1 MKMEY
6 HKIANYYILY
16 LRYKDNIHESPYFY
30 NNFKSIHAELLK
42 EYGIFKV
49 QLKLI
54 AKNGLSKVT

>member
-1 MKMEY
+1 MRV
-6 HKIANYYILY
+6 HT
-16 LRYKDNIHESPYFY
+16 F
-30 NNFKSIHAELLK
+30 NFQSIYAELLK